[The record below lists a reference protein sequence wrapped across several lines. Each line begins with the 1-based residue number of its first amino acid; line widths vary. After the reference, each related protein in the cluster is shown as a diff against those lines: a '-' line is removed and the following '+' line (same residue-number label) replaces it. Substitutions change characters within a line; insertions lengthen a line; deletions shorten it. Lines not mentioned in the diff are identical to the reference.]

1 MTNCLVSIPLVGL
14 LAAVTAIVAVAGEPP
29 DDNSPLGGVEPQ
41 ELTVTAIKQTATA
54 DNQAA
59 AATTITAREAEALN
73 IVDARTASAKA
84 PNFFIPDYGSRMTS
98 TIYVRGLGARIDQPV
113 VGLNVDNVP
122 IMNKDNY
129 DYPISWDTREL
140 TLGSEFTS
148 RNHGL
153 ALYHQSSCKLGRWN
167 ITAGVRVDYEH
178 AALDYVSSCETGYD
192 VIDASDGSL
201 YKHFDVNLNESGHLS
216 KSFWEVLPKVAVT
229 YNASNNSRVYIS
241 AARGYKAGGFNTQ
254 MFSDVLQQ
262 RLMYSMGIGYEY
274 DVDDVVT
281 YKPEHSWTFEGG
293 GTHLEWLSGALRLDA
308 TLFCILCTDQ
318 QLTMFP
324 DGTTTGRVMTNAG
337 KTRSYGVE
345 IALNF
350 KPTRNIEIGASYGHT
365 NARFVE
371 FNNGQEDFAK
381 KIIPYAP
388 QNTIFAQAN
397 YTIPVGCGWLQ
408 RIVIGASV
416 KGAGRIYWNEANDEW
431 QDLYALL
438 GATVRLEWS
447 GMSLDLWGENLP
459 TPPTALSTS
468 SR

>member
-293 GTHLEWLSGALRLDA
+293 GNAPRVAQRRSASRRHTVLHLVHRPAANHVPRRNHHRPGDDQRREDAKLRGRDSP
-308 TLFCILCTDQ
+308 
-318 QLTMFP
+318 QLQ
-324 DGTTTGRVMTNAG
+324 A
-337 KTRSYGVE
+337 
-345 IALNF
+345 
-350 KPTRNIEIGASYGHT
+350 H
-365 NARFVE
+365 
-371 FNNGQEDFAK
+371 K
-381 KIIPYAP
+381 KHRDWSKLRPYKR
-388 QNTIFAQAN
+388 
-397 YTIPVGCGWLQ
+397 PVR
-408 RIVIGASV
+408 RI
-416 KGAGRIYWNEANDEW
+416 
-431 QDLYALL
+431 
-438 GATVRLEWS
+438 
-447 GMSLDLWGENLP
+447 
-459 TPPTALSTS
+459 
-468 SR
+468 